1 MWKIPNSK
9 GLESYKVLNS
19 TLLLKVLVSL
29 TSEPPHQ
36 TDNKEE
42 DQNEKGLEG
51 KLFSSPR
58 HK

>member
-1 MWKIPNSK
+1 MPNSK